1 MKKTYVVVGL
11 GRFGSAAAIRL
22 CELGNEVLAIDNDPD
37 LVQQVAPHVTQAVV
51 GDAQDAG
58 VLRALGIRD
67 FDCAIVAI
75 GGNLSASILTTL
87 NFKELG
93 VPMVICK
100 AHDDNH
106 RKILEKLGADRV
118 VVPEREFANKLAQG
132 LSSANVLEYIELSSD
147 YGISEFSVP
156 ASWVGKNLKELNI
169 RAKYGVNIIAIRQG
183 DSVQVAPGAD
193 YALQAT
199 DIIVALGEYKA
210 LSAVQR
216 K

>member
-58 VLRALGIRD
+58 VLRALGVRD

>member
-1 MKKTYVVVGL
+1 MKKSYVVVGL

-22 CELGNEVLAIDNDPD
+22 SELGNEVLAIDNNAD
-37 LVQQVAPHVTQAVV
+37 LVQRVSPFVTQAVV
-51 GDAQDAG
+51 ADSQDAG

-67 FDCAIVAI
+67 FDCAVIAI
-75 GGNLSASILTTL
+75 GENLSSSILTTL

-93 VPMVICK
+93 VPYIICK

-106 RKILEKLGADRV
+106 KKILEKLGADRV

-132 LSSANVLEYIELSSD
+132 LSSENVLDYIELSSD

-156 ASWVGKNLKELNI
+156 TSWVGKNLRELNV
-169 RAKYGVNIIAIRQG
+169 RVKYGVNIIAIRKG
-183 DSVQVAPGAD
+183 SSVQVSPSAD
-193 YALQAT
+193 YALCT
-199 DIIVALGEYKA
+199 EDTVVALGDYKA